1 MYTDNRVD
9 NENVEELVRLIKPD
23 YVPPS
28 IEYEAVELFFLE
40 NRRFGKLFGTRN

>member
-28 IEYEAVELFFLE
+28 IEYEAVELFFF
-40 NRRFGKLFGTRN
+40 RKQAFWKAIWD

>member
-1 MYTDNRVD
+1 MYTDNCVD

-28 IEYEAVELFFLE
+28 IEYEAVELFSEITGVLE
-40 NRRFGKLFGTRN
+40 NY